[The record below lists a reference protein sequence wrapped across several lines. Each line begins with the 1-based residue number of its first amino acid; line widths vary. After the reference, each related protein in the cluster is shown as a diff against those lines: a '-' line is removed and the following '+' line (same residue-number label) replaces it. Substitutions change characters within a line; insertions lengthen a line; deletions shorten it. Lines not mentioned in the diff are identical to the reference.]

1 MKYAIVTGASRGLG
15 KESAML
21 ALKEGYQLITLARK
35 AELPTVHEEA
45 SAHQLTHTHLP
56 TV

>member
-45 SAHQLTHTHLP
+45 SAHQLTLRICQRI
-56 TV
+56 

>member
-35 AELPTVHEEA
+35 AELPTVHEL
-45 SAHQLTHTHLP
+45 SLIHI
-56 TV
+56 